1 MVTYIVVAN
10 TYNSPGTS
18 IYNYSSGY
26 IGLVFNFEIIK
37 TFESKNVFVFL
48 YDNLKIILVFEYI
61 QFLISK
67 S

>member
-1 MVTYIVVAN
+1 MRAN

-18 IYNYSSGY
+18 IYNYAFGY
-26 IGLVFNFEIIK
+26 IRLVFNFEIIK
-37 TFESKNVFVFL
+37 TFESKNVFIYFL
-48 YDNLKIILVFEYI
+48 YDNLKFILVFECI